1 LSLSSPLAVVVPSH
15 RCCRL
20 SSLSLS
26 LSWLSPSPAVVP
38 GSCPPAGRWS
48 SRWLLSSASCLVG
61 VVVVVVTPPPSFS
74 GPVPGLPGRGW
85 RSPCRVRPWP
95 LLLLLPSLL
104 VSLPL
109 FLAAL
114 VSFLSFPRFS
124 SSLASSGAG
133 SGVWGCCGGGG
144 GGLVVVIFVVV
155 AAAAVVVVVPWRR
168 RRPRL
173 VVP

>member
-1 LSLSSPLAVVVPSH
+1 VVVVVVVVVVPPRRCRPSSPLLSPLVLVVPVPR
-15 RCCRL
+15 RCPWFVPPRR
-20 SSLSLS
+20 SL
-26 LSWLSPSPAVVP
+26 VVP
-38 GSCPPAGRWS
+38 GGFCRLP
-48 SRWLLSSASCLVG
+48 SASCLVG

-74 GPVPGLPGRGW
+74 GPVPGLPIRGW
-85 RSPCRVRPWP
+85 RFHCRVHPWP

-109 FLAAL
+109 FLSAL

-133 SGVWGCCGGGG
+133 TGLWSCCGGG
-144 GGLVVVIFVVV
+144 GGLVVLSFVVV
-155 AAAAVVVVVPWRR
+155 AAAAVGPWRR
-168 RRPRL
+168 RHPRL